1 MPLTCVLA
9 RNRTR
14 KSLRRGVFGAAIAAV
29 ALLSLHSVILPMQC
43 NEGLTPAYL
52 DSLPEDMRILARRFS
67 TTGLISVIEHRIGDR
82 WVRVLRCD
90 HSILGGVWLD
100 PAVTNMSQAEA
111 IYITFH
117 VQEAVR
123 LFLPPKPGLRAL
135 VIGLGV
141 GTVINGLEAHGVL
154 TTAVEID
161 PAVVEF
167 AQHHFHMCDPSGGTR
182 IADARQILSARTLD
196 LHSYDFVVHDVFT
209 GGALPFQLFQPEI
222 WDAIRRVMK
231 PRGVVAIVSLPPHAQ
246 TETALNAI

>member
-1 MPLTCVLA
+1 
-9 RNRTR
+9 
-14 KSLRRGVFGAAIAAV
+14 
-29 ALLSLHSVILPMQC
+29 
-43 NEGLTPAYL
+43 
-52 DSLPEDMRILARRFS
+52 MRILARRFS
-67 TTGLISVIEHRIGDR
+67 TTGLISVIEHSIEDR

-90 HSILGGVWLD
+90 HSILGGIWLD
-100 PAVTNMSQAEA
+100 PAVTTMSQAEA
-111 IYITFH
+111 IYTTFH

-141 GTVINGLEAHGVL
+141 GTVTNGLEAHGVH

-167 AQHHFHMCDPSGGTR
+167 AQQHFHMSVPSEGVRT
-182 IADARQILSARTLD
+182 ADARQVLLDPTLD
-196 LHSYDFVVHDVFT
+196 SQNYDFVVHDVFT